1 MILLVTDIERAQ
13 GQSEAQRVGHR
24 ARSEARQGPRPG
36 GDDPRAGRHAARR
49 RHVHRRHDRRQ
60 GPRAHRR
67 PRPPDRRRAGP
78 STPVE
83 VLGLGGLPQP
93 GDAFQALA
101 DAAKARQIAHFR
113 QTQAKDKAHA
123 RQGRPAHARVAA
135 GADRRRRH
143 EGAADHHQ
151 GRRAGLGRSAGRH
164 ADEAERRQGEDPDH
178 PQRRRRDQRVGR
190 AAGVGV
196 ERDRHRLQRPA
207 RTATPPTSPSARR
220 STSACTR
227 SSTTSP
233 TR

>member
-1 MILLVTDIERAQ
+1 MILLVTELERAQ
-13 GQSEAQRVGHR
+13 GEPEAQRVGHR

-36 GDDPRAGRHAARR
+36 GHGPRAGRHAARR
-49 RHVHRRHDRRQ
+49 RHRSSPARSSARCARSSTTAAGQ
-60 GPRAHRR
+60 LKT
-67 PRPPDRRRAGP
+67 AGP

-101 DAAKARQIAHFR
+101 DAAKARQIALFR
-113 QTQAKDKAHA
+113 QTQAKEKALGGKG
-123 RQGRPAHARVAA
+123 GRLTLESLQA
-135 GADRRRRH
+135 ADRRRRH

-151 GRRAGLGRSAGRH
+151 GRRAGLGRSARRH
-164 ADEAERRQGEDPDH
+164 ADQADATTRSRSASSTPASARSTS
-178 PQRRRRDQRVGR
+178 PTCCWRRRRTRSSSASTCG
-190 AAGVGV
+190 
-196 ERDRHRLQRPA
+196 P
-207 RTATPPTSPSARR
+207 TATPRTSPSARR